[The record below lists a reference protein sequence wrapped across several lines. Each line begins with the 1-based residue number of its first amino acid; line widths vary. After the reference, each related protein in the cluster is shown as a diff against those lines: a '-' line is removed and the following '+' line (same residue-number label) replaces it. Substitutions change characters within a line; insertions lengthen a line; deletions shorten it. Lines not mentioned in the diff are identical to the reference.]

1 MIGFDAAEP
10 GTSLALR
17 RDRRVVDQRI
27 QPAALCFQPLLHH
40 GDRLHRIVGIGEVD
54 LDVVFRPGLPRAI
67 LGKAVTR
74 AGDHPPAGRG
84 EALHRGMADAPGRAG
99 QDQGLA
105 LFIRD
110 LRHPGKIGPGADYG

>member
-10 GTSLALR
+10 GTSLALW
-17 RDRRVVDQRI
+17 RDRRVIDQRV
-27 QPAALCFQPLLHH
+27 QPAALRLQPFLHH
-40 GDRLHRIVGIGEVD
+40 GDRLHRVVRVGEVD
-54 LDVVFRPGLPRAI
+54 LDVVLWPRLPRTI

-74 AGDHPPAGRG
+74 AGDHPPASRG
-84 EALHRGMADAPGRAG
+84 EALHRRVADAPGRAG

-110 LRHPGKIGPGADYG
+110 LRPGKIGPGADYG